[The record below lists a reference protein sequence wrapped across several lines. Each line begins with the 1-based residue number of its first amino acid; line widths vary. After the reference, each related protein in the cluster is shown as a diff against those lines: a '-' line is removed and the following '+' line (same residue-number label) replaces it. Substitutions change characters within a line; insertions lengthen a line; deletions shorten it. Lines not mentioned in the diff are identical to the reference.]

1 MGLLDNLNIKR
12 PTMLLDR
19 KKVEANIDFMTER
32 ARKAGVRFRPHFKTH
47 QSAEIG
53 SWFRTRGIDKI
64 AVSSLGMARYFAD
77 AGWDDITVAFPVNR
91 LETDIINDL
100 AGRIKLNLLVD
111 HPEIVTFLE
120 ARLQHAVDIWIK
132 IDTGYGRVGIEWK
145 ETERV
150 MSVVRTIEKA
160 GRFRFAGLL
169 THAGHC
175 YDAASVSEIKTIHK
189 QTVERLLELKQ
200 MVADN
205 GFACEISVGNT
216 PSCSVVEGFGEVDEL
231 RPGNF
236 VFYDLDQVYIGS
248 CQTDQIAMVLA
259 CPVVGKYPKRGH
271 ILIYGGS
278 VHFSRDY
285 VRNKDND
292 KIYGQL
298 VSSDSDGWGLPE
310 EGAHLFSLSQEH
322 GKLKVDQELFD
333 RIEVGDILLFLP
345 VHSCLT
351 SNLHRSYLT
360 LEGEVI
366 TRFNSLP

>member
-1 MGLLDNLNIKR
+1 MGLLDHLNIKR

-19 KKVEANIDFMTER
+19 KKVDLNLDFMTER

-53 SWFRTRGIDKI
+53 SWFRQRGIDKI
-64 AVSSLGMARYFAD
+64 SVSSLGMARYFAD
-77 AGWDDITVAFPVNR
+77 AGWNDITVAFPVNR
-91 LETDIINDL
+91 LETDLINDL

-111 HPEIVTFLE
+111 HPEIVAFLE
-120 ARLQHAVDIWIK
+120 ARLQHPVDIWIK
-132 IDTGYGRVGIEWK
+132 VDTGYGRVGIEWK
-145 ETERV
+145 EEERV
-150 MSVVRTIEKA
+150 LSVVKTIKKA
-160 GRFRFAGLL
+160 ARFRFAGLL
-169 THAGHC
+169 AHAGHC
-175 YDAASVSEIKTIHK
+175 YDASSVSEIKSIHEE
-189 QTVERLLELKQ
+189 TVSRLVGLKN
-200 MVADN
+200 MLLSK
-205 GFACEISVGNT
+205 GFPCEVSVGDT
-216 PSCSVVEGFGEVDEL
+216 PSCSVVEEFGEVDEL

-236 VFYDLDQVYIGS
+236 VFYDLDQLHIGS
-248 CQTDQIAMVLA
+248 CGTDQIALVLA

-285 VRNKDND
+285 VRDKNKD
-292 KIYGQL
+292 KVYGQL
-298 VSSDSDGWGLPE
+298 VSQDTESWGKPE

-333 RIEVGDILLFLP
+333 RTEVGDILLFLP